1 MTRWPNLFLIGAPR
15 AGTTSLWQY
24 LGGHPEIYMSPMKE
38 PQYFNDRPP
47 PHVPAVSTESDYLAL
62 FAGARGERYVGD
74 ATPAYLH
81 APGAAAAIV
90 AASPDARAVAVLREP
105 VSRLYSSYWLSVRY
119 GRETRSVEEALIEP
133 AAKPSELQSSQ
144 YFYRSFYA
152 TPVQTFKDV
161 FGERLLVL
169 WYDDLVRDVRG
180 FVRQILEFLELD
192 PGYAA
197 SFDTTRHNETG
208 LPRNRIL
215 TRLYAS
221 PRVLKA
227 ASSVVPDRLRA
238 SVESLML
245 TRRSVPELDPAF
257 RSVLQ
262 SVFDEDRVELERL
275 LGRAAPWA

>member
-1 MTRWPNLFLIGAPR
+1 M
-15 AGTTSLWQY
+15 
-24 LGGHPEIYMSPMKE
+24 
-38 PQYFNDRPP
+38 
-47 PHVPAVSTESDYLAL
+47 
-62 FAGARGERYVGD
+62 
-74 ATPAYLH
+74 
-81 APGAAAAIV
+81 
-90 AASPDARAVAVLREP
+90 
-105 VSRLYSSYWLSVRY
+105 
-119 GRETRSVEEALIEP
+119 
-133 AAKPSELQSSQ
+133 
-144 YFYRSFYA
+144 
-152 TPVQTFKDV
+152 

-192 PGYAA
+192 PEYAA
-197 SFDTTRHNETG
+197 SFDTTRHNETA
-208 LPRNRIL
+208 LPRNRVL

-245 TRRSVPELDPAF
+245 TRRSVPELDPAS